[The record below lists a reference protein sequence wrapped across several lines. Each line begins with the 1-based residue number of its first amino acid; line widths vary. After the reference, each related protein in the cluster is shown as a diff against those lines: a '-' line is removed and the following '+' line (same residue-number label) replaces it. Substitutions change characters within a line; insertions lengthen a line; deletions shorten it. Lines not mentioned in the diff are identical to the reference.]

1 MRGAFYLNPCVLI
14 VSLATSSSALAQDW
28 HLSEWTS
35 RAVVQIS
42 EPSSETD
49 VDTASVRV
57 LCQGRAKPDGSDYRV
72 IDAAGQEVPFQLT
85 FHDARHSSLI
95 SFRAAANQPG
105 PFCVYFGNAN
115 AERSKRQIVTPD
127 EPGSGAPHGDWVP
140 RAGLVYSTM
149 QRPDAENPKTVDELK
164 ALMAASTEK
173 YGARY
178 QRRVADGHNPFGPSD
193 YFISVYRGWIRIP
206 KDGTWRFCT
215 ASNEASFSFL
225 DGKELVHWPGRH
237 TSARGLR
244 GEKNETHELK
254 AGLHYLEYYHEEVLL
269 KQVAFLGWSPPGS
282 ETGHFVA
289 IPAST
294 YPAPHQTETVRYET
308 RDGPLASFEPQIVD
322 SIWPDVRNEGQYT
335 RVRFEP
341 ANAADF
347 PEGTQFEWDFGDGQ
361 TASGA
366 RVEHVYLRPERYQ
379 VSLKANGTAGDGSAS
394 WSLLIYELQ
403 HVTGEIKQGRPPEYA
418 EIAAAYDT
426 AKLDADNLLELVR
439 LFSESD
445 RPADTIRA
453 GRSFVE
459 RFGQSGSASLPDV
472 HRLIAF
478 SALKTGEQGVDD
490 AIRSFEASITDETSA
505 AAKIDS
511 YAQLI
516 RLLGIE
522 KSEPEKALALLPVVE
537 QTARESSVDEEVK
550 AAYRRAVNAS
560 GDTALWNG
568 RRAQARDYYRRV
580 EALRGKYIPLQVR
593 AARIGA
599 YPTSL
604 REHLAD
610 GNFGAALN
618 LVNEWEDTFAT
629 DKVNGHTF
637 FWRGSILALRKQ
649 HREAARYLARA
660 IALAIGAPFET
671 EARWRLAVALEGIG
685 KTKESQAELARLV
698 ATGLADDFT
707 DRARRKLKALAE
719 AGSP

>member
-1 MRGAFYLNPCVLI
+1 
-14 VSLATSSSALAQDW
+14 
-28 HLSEWTS
+28 
-35 RAVVQIS
+35 
-42 EPSSETD
+42 
-49 VDTASVRV
+49 
-57 LCQGRAKPDGSDYRV
+57 
-72 IDAAGQEVPFQLT
+72 
-85 FHDARHSSLI
+85 
-95 SFRAAANQPG
+95 
-105 PFCVYFGNAN
+105 
-115 AERSKRQIVTPD
+115 
-127 EPGSGAPHGDWVP
+127 
-140 RAGLVYSTM
+140 
-149 QRPDAENPKTVDELK
+149 
-164 ALMAASTEK
+164 
-173 YGARY
+173 
-178 QRRVADGHNPFGPSD
+178 
-193 YFISVYRGWIRIP
+193 
-206 KDGTWRFCT
+206 
-215 ASNEASFSFL
+215 
-225 DGKELVHWPGRH
+225 
-237 TSARGLR
+237 
-244 GEKNETHELK
+244 
-254 AGLHYLEYYHEEVLL
+254 
-269 KQVAFLGWSPPGS
+269 VAFLGWSPPGS
-282 ETGHFVA
+282 ETGHFGA
-289 IPAST
+289 IPASAW
-294 YPAPHQTETVRYET
+294 PAPHQTETVRCET
-308 RDGPLASFEPQIVD
+308 RDGPLTSFEPQIVD

-341 ANAADF
+341 ENAADF
-347 PEGTQFEWDFGDGQ
+347 PAGTQFEWDFGDGQ

-379 VSLKANGTAGDGSAS
+379 VSLTANGTAGDGSAS
-394 WSLLIYELQ
+394 WPLLIYELQ
-403 HVTGEIKQGRPPEYA
+403 HVTGEIKQGRPPDYA
-418 EIAAAYDT
+418 EIATAYDT
-426 AKLDADNLLELVR
+426 TKLDADNLLELAR

-445 RPADTIRA
+445 RPADAIRA

-490 AIRSFEASITDETSA
+490 AIRSFEASITDETPA

-537 QTARESSVDEEVK
+537 QTARKSVVDDEVK

-568 RRAQARDYYRRV
+568 HRAQARDYYRRV

-604 REHLAD
+604 REHLAA

-637 FWRGSILALRKQ
+637 FWRGAILALRKQ

-707 DRARRKLKALAE
+707 DLARRKLKALAE